1 MTITRFVLI
10 LFLSVFISPVFAKK
24 AVQDDEYR
32 INEAAYFLNSNPKKA
47 SLLLKKL
54 LRKN

>member
-10 LFLSVFISPVFAKK
+10 LFLSVFISPVFAEK

-32 INEAAYFLNSNPKKA
+32 INEAAYFLNSNPQKT

-54 LRKN
+54 IRKN